1 MRQGVCCAI
10 CLSGLALAA
19 LPRPA
24 WASEDAP
31 LPMEPALRRQ
41 GWSFGLSTGLTVS
54 SASGYPNDVAKI
66 DVPEYEVDTGL
77 GASLGGA
84 IWLGGSLAD
93 WLTLAAGFQQ
103 GSLQG
108 NGLKAAGGSLHL
120 RIEVFPLFYRGG
132 PWQDAGVSLF
142 AGTGVYDVKRG
153 DTTVAEGEA
162 TATVGLGA
170 FFEPWRFWRFATG
183 PDLTYVHQFSRSL
196 SAHSLVIGWRLAFY
210 GGP

>member
-1 MRQGVCCAI
+1 MHAGLGMWGLVGL
-10 CLSGLALAA
+10 LSAGAASDALAA
-19 LPRPA
+19 DEAPVPEVPA
-24 WASEDAP
+24 T
-31 LPMEPALRRQ
+31 RRS
-41 GWSFGLSTGLTVS
+41 GFTLGLSSGLSIAEVN
-54 SASGYPNDVAKI
+54 GYPNDVAKI

-162 TATVGLGA
+162 TSTVGLGA

-183 PDLTYVHQFSRSL
+183 PDLNYVHQFSRSL